1 MKQTK
6 KGFTLVELLV
16 VIAILAILTTV
27 SVVGYT
33 SFIEKA
39 NRSVDE
45 QAVAQMNMALLAADI
60 PAGSI
65 TGIAQVQE
73 LLDECNLEIEDY
85 KPLSKERFFFYDSSL
100 NRIVYTDNNYNVLY
114 PQELAD
120 DINKESWF
128 SLSGEIQ
135 EVTIDTW
142 VDTHADTNI
151 VTVTIE
157 GELAAERLYTFA
169 KNIKKYDGKEIVINI
184 TGDVNMKGAAL
195 VFADV
200 TGDFTLNG
208 VGANGV
214 VISNIG
220 QTDANI
226 GVLNNNK
233 EGDLMAYGAG
243 LIPKV
248 KNGVKNITFNGI
260 TLKNSSFG
268 FETGTSIGA
277 FVGQALGASDLESI
291 TFTNCAVVGCTI
303 SANYRAGA
311 FIGQTTWGHTIT
323 FSGCKVENTTITTE
337 RGWGGKIMGFVSD
350 TDTTL
355 LVGVKDEVEITN
367 CTVVYNNGSLYK
379 SDPYGTDGSKTDALY
394 FQHNSDDTYSIVK

>member
-128 SLSGEIQ
+128 SLCGEINT
-135 EVTIDTW
+135 VTIDSTW
-142 VDTHADTNI
+142 LDNQDAT
-151 VTVTIE
+151 VTVKIST
-157 GELAAERLYTFA
+157 AEQLYTLS
-169 KNIKKYDGKEIVINI
+169 KNFEKYAQKDVDIKLQGNINMMGASIVFNNNI
-184 TGDVNMKGAAL
+184 GGNVNFTMTAENP
-195 VFADV
+195 V
-200 TGDFTLNG
+200 T
-208 VGANGV
+208 
-214 VISNIG
+214 ISNIG
-220 QTDANI
+220 QGKVSARMQSSTDNEFKNFGGGLVANSNAT
-226 GVLNNNK
+226 GV
-233 EGDLMAYGAG
+233 
-243 LIPKV
+243 ITF
-248 KNGVKNITFNGI
+248 KNITI
-260 TLKNSSFG
+260 KNSVFG
-268 FETGTSIGA
+268 NDEVTSVGA
-277 FVGQALGASDLESI
+277 FVGRAQAASKIVLD
-291 TFTNCAVVGCTI
+291 NCHVEGTTV
-303 SANYRAGA
+303 SAWYRAGGFVGLSEGGSTIVEFKNGCSIKNSTIITEA
-311 FIGQTTWGHTIT
+311 GLTAQLIGTAEPAANQVVGATAVD
-323 FSGCKVENTTITTE
+323 VENN
-337 RGWGGKIMGFVSD
+337 
-350 TDTTL
+350 TL
-355 LVGVKDEVEITN
+355 KL
-367 CTVVYNNGSLYK
+367 NGENRKPEYPAHS
-379 SDPYGTDGSKTDALY
+379 TDALY
-394 FQHNSDDTYSIVK
+394 HIKDGDAYSTVK

>member
-65 TGIAQVQE
+65 KGIAQVQE

-100 NRIVYTDNNYNVLY
+100 NRVIYTDNNYNVLY

-157 GELAAERLYTFA
+157 GEQAAERLYTFA

-200 TGDFTLNG
+200 TGDFTMNG

-233 EGDLMAYGAG
+233 EGALKAYGAG

-260 TLKNSSFG
+260 TLQNSSFG
-268 FETGTSIGA
+268 FETGVSIGA
-277 FVGQALGASDLESI
+277 FVGQVLGASDIESI
-291 TFTNCAVVGCTI
+291 TFTNCAVVDCTI
-303 SANYRAGA
+303 TADYRAGA

-337 RGWGGKIMGFVSD
+337 CGWGGKIMGFVSD
-350 TDTTL
+350 VDTNL
-355 LVGVKDEVEITN
+355 LVGVKDQVEIIN

-379 SDPYGTDGSKTDALY
+379 SETYGTDGSKTDALY